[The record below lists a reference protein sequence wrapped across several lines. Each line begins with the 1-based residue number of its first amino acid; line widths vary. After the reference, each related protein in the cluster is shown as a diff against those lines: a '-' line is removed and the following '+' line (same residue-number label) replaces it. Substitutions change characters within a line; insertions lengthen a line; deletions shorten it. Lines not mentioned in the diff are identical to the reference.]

1 MLQSIAT
8 DSVQLTWW
16 SSLGSSFYVFH
27 ALLRPAL
34 GGLVFERRR
43 LDTVATAGPVDACWC
58 ILCLA
63 AIGGSGPCIPK
74 SHFVGSL
81 AQNTLLFRLF
91 PTTSMKQNSTWF
103 CIGNCLGSLEL
114 ISVFPSCHSWMF
126 MFLCDPGWANYCIL
140 RMRPFQGNQVSF
152 SLFSCFILLPKD
164 IVELP
169 CHFWYSTSDLW
180 NIETSLWNRVD
191 NMLRLD
197 DIGRIS
203 FYFFNVIY

>member
-1 MLQSIAT
+1 MLP
-8 DSVQLTWW
+8 DSGYAAINCYRLSTAHMM
-16 SSLGSSFYVFH
+16 SALGVSSFHVFH
-27 ALLRPAL
+27 ALLLWLRRTCFWTPPPWYCCHSGPA
-34 GGLVFERRR
+34 V
-43 LDTVATAGPVDACWC
+43 ACWC

-81 AQNTLLFRLF
+81 AQKTLPFRLF
-91 PTTSMKQNSTWF
+91 PTTSMKQNSIWF
-103 CIGNCLGSLEL
+103 VLATVWTAWSWSQYFLAVALG
-114 ISVFPSCHSWMF
+114 C
-126 MFLCDPGWANYCIL
+126 CDPGWANYCIL

-203 FYFFNVIY
+203 FYVF